1 MRNAQERIVANIECK
16 RWDSLTVRALGA
28 FESGQNSGMLVKKLS
43 IGAFRPT
50 PVLPRGHV
58 KKAMSRNHKLQRV
71 LAAADM
77 TTVFVGFGFI
87 GFDEPARKA
96 ITGVP

>member
-28 FESGQNSGMLVKKLS
+28 FESGQNSGMLVKKLR

-50 PVLPRGHV
+50 PVLPRGHI

-87 GFDEPARKA
+87 GFDIALRMM
-96 ITGVP
+96 